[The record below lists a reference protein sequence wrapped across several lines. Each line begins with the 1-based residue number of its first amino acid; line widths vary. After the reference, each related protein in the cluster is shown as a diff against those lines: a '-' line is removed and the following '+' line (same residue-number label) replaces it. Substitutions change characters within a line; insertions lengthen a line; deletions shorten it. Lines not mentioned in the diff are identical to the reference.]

1 MDQQQINK
9 LTLNG

>member
-1 MDQQQINK
+1 

>member
-1 MDQQQINK
+1 VGSK